1 MERADVR
8 DFLMNDRDIPVVDVR
23 SPAEFAE
30 GHITGARNIPL
41 FSNEERAIIG
51 TTYKQVGRDEAIE
64 QGLGIVGPKML
75 ELALEAKKL
84 AVDNRL
90 KVHCWRGGMRSEK
103 MAWLFELVGLSTV
116 VLNGG
121 YKAYRRQLM
130 EDFGALEH
138 LIVLQGPTGSGKTM
152 ILKELQ
158 KRGEQILDLEY
169 RANHKGSAFGSL
181 GLGPQP
187 TTAQFQN
194 DLYADLLKLDISRR
208 IWVESESLSIGR
220 VYLPKTLW
228 EAMNRSPVIE
238 INVDKRIR
246 AKRIVA
252 EYGVQDKALLAES
265 IEKIRNRFG
274 GDRVKKALEL
284 LSEDRM
290 EECVLLLLD
299 YYDKTYEFSK
309 NKYKKKALATLET
322 QAGDPEKN
330 ALKIIEK
337 ANELKL

>member
-8 DFLMNDRDIPVVDVR
+8 DFLLKSKDIPVVDVR

-30 GHITGARNIPL
+30 GHIAGAHNIPL

-51 TTYKQVGRDEAIE
+51 TTYKQTGREKAIE
-64 QGLGIVGPKML
+64 QGLGIVGPRMQ
-75 ELALEAKKL
+75 ELAKTAKKL
-84 AVDNRL
+84 AVSGRL
-90 KVHCWRGGMRSEK
+90 RVHCWRGGMRSEK

-121 YKAYRRQLM
+121 YKAFRKQLM

-138 LIVLQGPTGSGKTM
+138 LVILHGPTGSGKTM

-194 DLYADLLKLDISRR
+194 DLYADLLKLDTSIR

-220 VYLPKTLW
+220 VYLPQTLW
-228 EAMNRSPVIE
+228 DAMNRSPVIE
-238 INVDKRIR
+238 INVDKRTR

-252 EYGVQDKALLAES
+252 EYGVLDRALLAES

-274 GDRVKKALEL
+274 GDRVKRALEL
-284 LSEDRM
+284 LKQDKM

-309 NKYKKKALATLET
+309 NKYKKKAMATLGT
-322 QAGDPEKN
+322 RTGDPEKN
-330 ALKIIEK
+330 AQKLIET
-337 ANELKL
+337 ANELRL